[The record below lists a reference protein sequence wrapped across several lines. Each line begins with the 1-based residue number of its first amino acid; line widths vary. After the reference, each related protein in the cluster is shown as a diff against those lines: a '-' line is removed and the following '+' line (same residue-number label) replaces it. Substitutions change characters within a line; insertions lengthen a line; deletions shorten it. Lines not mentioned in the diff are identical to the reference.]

1 MKYYI
6 VMELCKF
13 CLKIRV
19 ILVIVVFGIRLDV
32 LSIFCVIYCRLLI
45 ILENCLLEFGR
56 VGRNG

>member
-19 ILVIVVFGIRLDV
+19 ILVIVVIGMGLDV

-45 ILENCLLEFGR
+45 ILENYL
-56 VGRNG
+56 